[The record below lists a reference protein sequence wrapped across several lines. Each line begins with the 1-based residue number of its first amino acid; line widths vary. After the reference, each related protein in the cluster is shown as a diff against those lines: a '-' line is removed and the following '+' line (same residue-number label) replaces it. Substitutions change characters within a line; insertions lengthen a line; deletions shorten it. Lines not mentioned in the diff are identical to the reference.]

1 MSYRPQGFVLFCF
14 YKFRKLKIKYYT
26 IWLATLLIVVP
37 ITVYQG
43 AMGYMMSEKTDA
55 EQTSV
60 TINFGEMKNKLGL
73 WLSFY
78 SDFP

>member
-1 MSYRPQGFVLFCF
+1 MVFFLFVFLFCF

-26 IWLATLLIVVP
+26 IWLVTLLIVVP

-43 AMGYMMSEKTDA
+43 AMGYITSEKTDA